1 MVHEIVVH
9 EIGYC
14 SIYIAIIPPH
24 VGRVAC
30 GVSMWL
36 MVGIVKLGLVYINFV
51 EFQWFGAL
59 EFFMIGMSYVCID
72 MPSGWYFL

>member
-1 MVHEIVVH
+1 
-9 EIGYC
+9 
-14 SIYIAIIPPH
+14 
-24 VGRVAC
+24 
-30 GVSMWL
+30 MWL